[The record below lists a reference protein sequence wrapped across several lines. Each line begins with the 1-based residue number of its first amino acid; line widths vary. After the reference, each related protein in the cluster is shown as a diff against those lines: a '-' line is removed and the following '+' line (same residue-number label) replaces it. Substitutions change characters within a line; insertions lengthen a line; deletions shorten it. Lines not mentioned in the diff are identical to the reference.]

1 MAAAKPSARTVKGK
15 IALILSQVE
24 PLEKIYSE
32 RSLVDSTRASRQLD
46 EFGRLARALGPKPD
60 PIAQPGQFVVTH
72 GQVQLLR
79 ALYTSLPPV
88 LQRTFPALLWASVEE
103 RNSHVVVHTL
113 LDLGRLQM
121 LVKLLSGRRVP
132 MPLRVLV
139 WATIGEA
146 LAYESNR
153 FGDRELELLDRAQ
166 KDDRRRFPELQY
178 APEDSML
185 QGRRYVE

>member
-1 MAAAKPSARTVKGK
+1 
-15 IALILSQVE
+15 
-24 PLEKIYSE
+24 
-32 RSLVDSTRASRQLD
+32 
-46 EFGRLARALGPKPD
+46 
-60 PIAQPGQFVVTH
+60 
-72 GQVQLLR
+72 
-79 ALYTSLPPV
+79 
-88 LQRTFPALLWASVEE
+88 
-103 RNSHVVVHTL
+103 
-113 LDLGRLQM
+113 M